1 MALQS
6 DNLPSTLE
14 VWAHPSTSKLV
25 INPAALLGLPVIL
38 TLDVPP
44 NEIWYCQHVGT
55 ELEKSGGTASV
66 KRSYRTV
73 AKTRIAPQ

>member
-14 VWAHPSTSKLV
+14 VWISTTTPTKV
-25 INPAALLGLPVIL
+25 VDAITFMGLPVVVSR
-38 TLDVPP
+38 DVPP
-44 NEIWYCQHVGT
+44 NEIWYCQHTGT
-55 ELEKSGGTASV
+55 ELVKKGGTASV
-66 KRSYRTV
+66 TRSYRTV